1 MKSRRFIIAAIILLL
16 AAGWQWQRARRSRG
30 QVSIPPYPRGIVL
43 HHSSSPQTLHG
54 RMVNAATIDEWH
66 KRRGFGLG
74 DGERVYHIGY
84 HFVILRD
91 GSIQRGRPENLRGA
105 HARYANDCIGI
116 CVVGDFASSSNPRGR
131 KGPVK
136 PTPEQMK
143 SLKHLLRY
151 LFKKYPHL
159 SAESLYRHRDTG
171 SETDCPG
178 DRFPYRD
185 LKIQMA
191 VWQAK
196 QEWSDGV
203 WSDRF

>member
-1 MKSRRFIIAAIILLL
+1 VKSRRFIIATVILLL
-16 AAGWQWQRARRSRG
+16 AAVWQGQRARRSLW
-30 QVSIPPYPRGIVL
+30 QVLVPPYPRGIVL
-43 HHSSSPQTLHG
+43 HHSSSPPVLGG
-54 RMVNAATIDEWH
+54 RMVNAAMIDGWH
-66 KRRGFGLG
+66 EKRGFGQT
-74 DGERVYHIGY
+74 DGKRVYHIGY
-84 HFVILRD
+84 HFVVLRD

-116 CVVGDFASSSNPRGR
+116 CVVGNFASSSNPRGR

-143 SLKHLLRY
+143 SLKHLIRY

-159 SAESLYRHRDTG
+159 SAENIYRHRDTG

-191 VWQAK
+191 ARQRSMLNVQ
-196 QEWSDGV
+196 
-203 WSDRF
+203 

>member
-1 MKSRRFIIAAIILLL
+1 
-16 AAGWQWQRARRSRG
+16 
-30 QVSIPPYPRGIVL
+30 
-43 HHSSSPQTLHG
+43 
-54 RMVNAATIDEWH
+54 MVNAAMIDGWH
-66 KRRGFGLG
+66 EKRGFGQT

-84 HFVILRD
+84 HFVVLRD

-116 CVVGDFASSSNPRGR
+116 CVIGNFASSSNPRGR

-143 SLKHLLRY
+143 SLKHLIRY
-151 LFKKYPHL
+151 LFRKYPHL
-159 SAESLYRHRDTG
+159 SAESIYRHRDTG

-191 VWQAK
+191 VWQAQQK
-196 QEWSDGV
+196 SVSSDQ
-203 WSDRF
+203 